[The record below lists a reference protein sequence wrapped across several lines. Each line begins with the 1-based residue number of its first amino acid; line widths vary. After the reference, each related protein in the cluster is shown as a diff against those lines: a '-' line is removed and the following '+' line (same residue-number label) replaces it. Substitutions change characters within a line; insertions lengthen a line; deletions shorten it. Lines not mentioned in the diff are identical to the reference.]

1 MKPTLAFRNFLIIF
15 SGYLLF
21 GGAFFYC
28 LTGTLDDMT
37 RSDCAHGVQSACEA
51 LK

>member
-1 MKPTLAFRNFLIIF
+1 MKPTLAFRNILITI

-28 LTGTLDDMT
+28 LTGTLDGMT